1 MRELLLSILIT
12 CVTILN
18 FFLNF
23 NSLNG
28 KTFAYKSILIVENN
42 IPNEC
47 GIEIIKDQDFVTKLS
62 IKKIEK
68 PKTAIQLSVESKN
81 SIIENF
87 NIKSNTINLE
97 TELIKNDEIIK
108 PKFNQ
113 IVGNMDFD
121 KINILF
127 QELFISGGE
136 LIFNGEKFILK
147 GPIDSKVRL
156 EYLFCV
162 GEMFHPKYDN

>member
-1 MRELLLSILIT
+1 
-12 CVTILN
+12 
-18 FFLNF
+18 
-23 NSLNG
+23 
-28 KTFAYKSILIVENN
+28 
-42 IPNEC
+42 
-47 GIEIIKDQDFVTKLS
+47 
-62 IKKIEK
+62 
-68 PKTAIQLSVESKN
+68 
-81 SIIENF
+81 
-87 NIKSNTINLE
+87 
-97 TELIKNDEIIK
+97 
-108 PKFNQ
+108 
-113 IVGNMDFD
+113 MDFD